1 LDAGIEN
8 RGAATIKPLRV
19 MTYNIFKG
27 AVGKEKALARVVESV
42 APDVLFLQEVGSEAS
57 IQTLAQRFEYRY
69 CFAGS
74 FYGPKNLALLSRYP
88 LVATETHTIFPLFHP
103 LILATISLPS
113 GAQVNLYGV
122 HIGVLYDWWRTVE
135 MRTILRL
142 IQQWE
147 HHYPA
152 PYALI
157 AGDFNAIL
165 PGDTLN
171 LRIGTRLHRVIL
183 FLQYRFATRLAP
195 RLLARQGWI
204 DGYRHCHPT
213 ADGFSFPVT
222 APAVRLDHIY
232 VNSSFAPRLCR
243 CEVVTSPPETHTVSD
258 HFPLMADF
266 DLA

>member
-1 LDAGIEN
+1 M
-8 RGAATIKPLRV
+8 RGATIEKPLRI

-27 AVGKEKALARVVESV
+27 AVGREEALAGVVESV
-42 APDVLFLQEVGSEAS
+42 APDVLFLQEVGSEAT

-74 FYGPKNLALLSRYP
+74 FYGPKNLALLSRYSFI
-88 LVATETHTIFPLFHP
+88 ATETHTTFPLFHP
-103 LILATISLPS
+103 LILATMALPS

-135 MRTILRL
+135 LRTVLRL
-142 IQQWE
+142 IQLWE
-147 HHYPA
+147 QSHPS

-165 PGDTLN
+165 PGDSLN

-195 RLLARQGWI
+195 RLLARQGWM

-232 VNSSFAPRLCR
+232 VTPAFAPRLQK
-243 CEVVTSPPETHTVSD
+243 CEVVTSPPETRTVSD

-266 DLA
+266 ELG